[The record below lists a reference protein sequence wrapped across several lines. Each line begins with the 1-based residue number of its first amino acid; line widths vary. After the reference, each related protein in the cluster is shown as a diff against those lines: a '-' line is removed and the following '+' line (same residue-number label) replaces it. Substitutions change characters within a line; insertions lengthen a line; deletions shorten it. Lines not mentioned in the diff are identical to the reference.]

1 MRTALKKFTELV
13 TSAEFLSRHKTTTSA
28 FTRCRKL
35 PFASVLALVLR
46 KSVKS
51 LQIVLNEW
59 CKLSG
64 VSETITASAL
74 SQARQKF
81 RHTAFIELLQECV
94 VNPTYQGGKYKRF
107 RGHRLLAIDGS
118 TLHLPT
124 SQELVNEFG
133 TVRYL
138 NGRQHVACDNVESKV
153 AVLYDV
159 LNEIPLA
166 GSMHVGRAND
176 MKASV
181 AHLDCLGAGDLLM
194 ADRGYCSYKFFAEI
208 LLKKADFVVRLREKT
223 YHNYHQLFTDRT
235 RRDEIAQIPVP
246 EHFSSEQHLPKS
258 ITLRFVRVDLPD
270 GEVEILATSLLDRK
284 KYPTSLFKRLY
295 YKRWKI
301 ETFFQAIKSRL
312 AVDNF
317 TGRTVE
323 AIKQDFFSTLFV
335 SGLETVL
342 AADANQTLEKKPTQH
357 AQQVNKAVS
366 FHALKDKILLLMFD
380 PPPDFEQQVRTL
392 FILNPT
398 LRRPKRIKNRERL
411 SMKSNAR
418 SLHYQKFARKFI
430 F

>member
-1 MRTALKKFTELV
+1 
-13 TSAEFLSRHKTTTSA
+13 
-28 FTRCRKL
+28 
-35 PFASVLALVLR
+35 
-46 KSVKS
+46 
-51 LQIVLNEW
+51 
-59 CKLSG
+59 
-64 VSETITASAL
+64 
-74 SQARQKF
+74 
-81 RHTAFIELLQECV
+81 
-94 VNPTYQGGKYKRF
+94 
-107 RGHRLLAIDGS
+107 
-118 TLHLPT
+118 
-124 SQELVNEFG
+124 
-133 TVRYL
+133 
-138 NGRQHVACDNVESKV
+138 
-153 AVLYDV
+153 VLYDV

-357 AQQVNKAVS
+357 TQQVNKAVS

-430 F
+430 S